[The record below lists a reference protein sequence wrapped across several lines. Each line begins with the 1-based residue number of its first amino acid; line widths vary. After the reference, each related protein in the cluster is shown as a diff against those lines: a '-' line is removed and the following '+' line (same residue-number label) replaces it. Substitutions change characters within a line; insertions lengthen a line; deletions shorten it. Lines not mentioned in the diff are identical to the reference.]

1 MPKIPKAQLI
11 SLSAVPGIGPRRV
24 RSVLLKYPDI
34 EDLLTL
40 KRDDYHQIE
49 GISSELAAAVTNIDL
64 DIGKKAMESVSSMG
78 GKYISYWDE
87 EYPPMLQ
94 MIYDAPVGIFVL
106 GDIPTLTCIGIVG
119 TRQPTIYGRKTTEK
133 LTSELITAGFCIVSG
148 FARGIDTISHRKVID
163 QRGRTIAV
171 LGCGVDVVYPAENKK
186 LREPIL
192 EQGAII
198 SEYLPGAKPDA
209 INFPK
214 RNRIISG
221 LSKGVVVVE
230 AGKKSGALIT
240 AMNALDQN
248 REVFAVPGPVNSK
261 KSFGTNTLIQQGA
274 RLIMNIDD
282 ILSEFHLEVQPA
294 QVELLPQ
301 LTKEE
306 KKVYASL
313 SSEPVQ
319 IDELCNQLKMDT
331 PEVLSILLS
340 LELKNLLE
348 QHPGKLFSRIR

>member
-11 SLSAVPGIGPRRV
+11 SLTAVSGIGPRRI
-24 RSVLLKYPDI
+24 RSILRKFPDL
-34 EDLLTL
+34 EDFSTL
-40 KRDDYHQIE
+40 KRKDYLQIE
-49 GISSELAAAVTNIDL
+49 GISTELADAVSKIDY
-64 DIGKKAMESVSSMG
+64 DIGEKTMDSVRSIG
-78 GKYISYWDE
+78 GNYISYWDKDF
-87 EYPPMLQ
+87 PPLLQ

-106 GDIPTLTCIGIVG
+106 GKIPIQPCIGIVG

-133 LTSELITAGFCIVSG
+133 LTSELLNSGFCIVSG
-148 FARGIDTISHRKVID
+148 FARGIDTISHRKVVD
-163 QRGRTIAV
+163 LGGSTIAV

-186 LREPIL
+186 LRDQIL

-221 LSKGVVVVE
+221 MSKGVIVVE
-230 AGKKSGALIT
+230 AGKKSGAIIT

-274 RLIMNIDD
+274 KLIMNIND
-282 ILSEFHLEVQPA
+282 ILSEFQIEAQPP
-294 QVELLPQ
+294 QVELLPK
-301 LTKEE
+301 LTANE
-306 KKVYASL
+306 KKVYNSL
-313 SSEPVQ
+313 SSKPVQ